1 MPDGDEAFEAARADG
16 VIDTFLSMPDT
27 RTRQAAKYEGIR
39 TLAND
44 RETKSMEMPA
54 EYMFK
59 DVPKYADV
67 DVEDPVELVLAQM
80 ERHRITTFLT
90 GIHENEHARR
100 AVREHPD
107 RFAGMLDVDPN
118 QGMEALRLIEANV
131 EEWGDSLK
139 AVHCWGTGLNPQV
152 PLDDKRMYP
161 VYAKC
166 VELGLPII
174 VYAGVPGPR
183 IPMMAQHPMQLDEVC
198 WFFPE
203 LQIVVRHGAE
213 PWTELMVKLL
223 LKWPGLHYST
233 SAFAPK
239 YYPRPIIDFANTR
252 GADKV
257 LYAGYYAAGL
267 SLDRIFAELP
277 AVGFRPDVWPKFLR
291 ENAARVFRLGTP
303 AAFRDI
309 L

>member
-1 MPDGDEAFEAARADG
+1 MVSEMTEPSVNEAFEAARAGG

-27 RTRQAAKYEGIR
+27 RANQAAKYEKIR
-39 TLAND
+39 ELAND
-44 RETKSMEMPA
+44 SETKSMEMPA

-59 DVPKYADV
+59 GVPKYED
-67 DVEDPVELVLAQM
+67 EELSDPVQFTLAQM
-80 ERHRITTFLT
+80 DKHNIEKFLV
-90 GIHENEHARR
+90 GIHQNEHSVR

-107 RFAGMLDVDPN
+107 RFAGMLNVDPN
-118 QGMEALRLIEANV
+118 TGMDALRLIDSTI
-131 EEWGDSLK
+131 EEWGDSLR
-139 AVHCWGTGLNPQV
+139 AIHTWGTGLIPQV
-152 PLDDKRMYP
+152 ALDYKKMYP

-166 VELGLPII
+166 IEVGLPII

-183 IPMMAQHPMQLDEVC
+183 IPMAPQNPALLDEVC

-239 YYPRPIIDFANTR
+239 YYPRDIIEFANHR
-252 GADKV
+252 GSEKII
-257 LYAGYYAAGL
+257 YAGYYAAGL
-267 SLDRIFAELP
+267 TLDRIFSELP
-277 AVGFRPDVWPKFLR
+277 AVGFRDEVWPKFLR
-291 ENAARVFRLGTP
+291 ENARRVFGM
-303 AAFRDI
+303 
-309 L
+309 